1 MKQELRSVSGLSDG
15 SGGATERGGELG
27 GLGVSEGEESL

>member
-1 MKQELRSVSGLSDG
+1 MNQELRSVSGLSDR
-15 SGGATERGGELG
+15 SGDAVERDGELG